1 MQKTSI
7 IEVVLEELNLS
18 TELLSGG
25 IMSGSKH
32 NTQQNKRTRRYK
44 KNNMRRLKST
54 HLLLSA

>member
-7 IEVVLEELNLS
+7 IEIVLSELNLS
-18 TELLSGG
+18 TDPLCGG
-25 IMSGSKH
+25 MACSSSH
-32 NTQQNKRTRRYK
+32 RVLENKRITRYK

>member
-7 IEVVLEELNLS
+7 IEIVLGELNLS
-18 TELLSGG
+18 PEPLSGK
-25 IMSGSKH
+25 IICSSKH
-32 NTQQNKRTRRYK
+32 NAHQDKRTKRYK